1 MHIHDVKKTCEK
13 KDLVWEKKAQKK
25 EINQHLAIA
34 LEEIGE
40 IVPKY
45 SKKFKCWYFEHR
57 LYPVNYAGES
67 IEEVVENYPKYLRV
81 FIEERLKE
89 NLNPIVEEQ
98 TKGRGG
104 YRVGSG
110 RPKGEE
116 KKSRIY
122 LPNDIA
128 HWLNQSPE
136 NQNEVRRLMYKNR
149 V

>member
-1 MHIHDVKKTCEK
+1 MGKKVT
-13 KDLVWEKKAQKK
+13 KK

-34 LEEIGE
+34 LEEIGK

-45 SKKFKCWYFEHR
+45 SKRFKCWYFEHP

-67 IEEVVENYPKYLRV
+67 KEEVIENYPKYLRV

-89 NLNPIVEEQ
+89 NLNPIVEEN

-104 YRVGSG
+104 YRPGSG
-110 RPKGEE
+110 RPKGKEQ
-116 KKSRIY
+116 KSRIY

-128 HWLNQSPE
+128 RWLNQSPE
-136 NQNEVRRLMYKNR
+136 NQSKVRQLMCENGKR
-149 V
+149 